1 MVEYTCFPSEIT
13 KRAYFGDSSGE
24 REGRGDARSNY
35 RLWGDD
41 FIEVTPDPGVS
52 MFSVPPN
59 EGQASL
65 MTVSRSD
72 PYLYVVNK
80 LLIMVFEF

>member
-1 MVEYTCFPSEIT
+1 MAEYTCFPPEIT
-13 KRAYFGDSSGE
+13 KRAYFGDSGGE
-24 REGRGDARSNY
+24 GEGRGDARSNY

-52 MFSVPPN
+52 MFSVLPN

-65 MTVSRSD
+65 ITVSRSD
-72 PYLYVVNK
+72 LYLYVVNK
-80 LLIMVFEF
+80 WLTMVFEF